1 MYNTEQCSLYL
12 LCYTLY
18 PGTYFYLV
26 TGNLCL
32 FTVFI
37 QFPSPHSLSLI
48 ITASVISFSM
58 SLVYLFVFEVQ
69 LTHNTMLV
77 PSARCSSDLIF
88 LYVSKWAPWDKS
100 SYHLSPYKYIT
111 LLLIIFP
118 TLCISYFWFFHVVME
133 SLYLSITSLSS
144 THPTPPSIPSP
155 LWQQTWLD
163 RGSL

>member
-1 MYNTEQCSLYL
+1 MQAMTLKYAFSLVCELLGCELLTFMYNTEQCSLYL

-88 LYVSKWAPWDKS
+88 LYVSK
-100 SYHLSPYKYIT
+100 
-111 LLLIIFP
+111 
-118 TLCISYFWFFHVVME
+118 
-133 SLYLSITSLSS
+133 
-144 THPTPPSIPSP
+144 
-155 LWQQTWLD
+155 
-163 RGSL
+163 